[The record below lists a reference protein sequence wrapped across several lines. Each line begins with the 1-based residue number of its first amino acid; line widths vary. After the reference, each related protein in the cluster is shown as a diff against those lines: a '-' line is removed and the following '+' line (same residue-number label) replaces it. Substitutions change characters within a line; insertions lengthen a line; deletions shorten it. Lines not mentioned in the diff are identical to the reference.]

1 MEDIVPKLLEDIQ
14 SDFDRELKSSTKVKR
29 ITEKIK
35 KGTETYKDA
44 DDYAV
49 ELGEILSKV
58 FSRHLSSAVLPDGK
72 MYYNIADRIVY
83 GMLEHIY
90 ELIDDV
96 SVQVQETLN
105 EKAGIGIRAIKTP
118 MNMDRAMGIVNKVS
132 AAERF
137 DDVAYMLGEPIVNFA
152 QAVVMDNI
160 KSNVDFHGQAG
171 LKPTITRTVVGGCC
185 DWCRSLA
192 GTYAY
197 PNVPKDVYRKHNFC
211 RCLVVYDPGDGGSKE
226 NVHTK
231 KVLTP
236 EEKERLEERKRF
248 RNFKYRDVTAE
259 YFGKA
264 TPGKGK
270 ITYQEGLKESD
281 SRDEISMAKLLHD
294 KFGGDIKLLVD
305 VNEDKIKTPDYI
317 WRDKFWDLKTV
328 TTEKSA
334 DSAIRK
340 GLKQITENPGGIILD
355 YRGNNISLEI
365 LEEKIDTRMR
375 RGINNTTDIMV
386 ILKDNDIRV
395 YRYKK

>member
-35 KGTETYKDA
+35 KGTATYKDA

-90 ELIDDV
+90 GLIDDV

-118 MNMDRAMGIVNKVS
+118 MNMNRAMGIVNKVS
-132 AAERF
+132 AAESF

-197 PNVPKDVYRKHNFC
+197 PNVPKDVYRRHNFC

-270 ITYQEGLKESD
+270 IIYGDNLKESTH
-281 SRDEISMAKLLHD
+281 RKEIEVANLIHKT
-294 KFGGDIKLLVD
+294 FGGNITIPKERNVEHLK
-305 VNEDKIKTPDYI
+305 NPDYV
-317 WRDKFWDLKTV
+317 WKDKLWDLKTI

-334 DSAIRK
+334 DTAIRK
-340 GLKQITENPGGIILD
+340 GLKQIAENPGGIIID
-355 YRGNNISLEI
+355 YRGKNIS
-365 LEEKIDTRMR
+365 IDIFEVVMDRRMVR
-375 RGINNTTDIMV
+375 SAKGTTDILV
-386 ILKDNDIRV
+386 ILKNNEFRV